1 MRLGGEKVFFSL
13 HMDCSSELLSSCL
26 IYHQRVT
33 DSQSPN
39 ERERIP
45 PGQKKRI
52 MIFKEYIRR
61 LMT

>member
-52 MIFKEYIRR
+52 MIF
-61 LMT
+61 